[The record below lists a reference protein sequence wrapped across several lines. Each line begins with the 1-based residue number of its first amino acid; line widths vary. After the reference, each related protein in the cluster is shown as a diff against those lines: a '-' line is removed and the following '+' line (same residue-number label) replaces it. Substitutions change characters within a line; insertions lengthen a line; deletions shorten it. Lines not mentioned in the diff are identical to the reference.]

1 MSSCNCHIEM
11 QNKEQSRVLIILL
24 AINATMFVIELSIGW
39 WAESTALIA
48 DALDMLADSM
58 VYAIGLYAVGR
69 SMRTKVHAAYL
80 NGGMQVIL
88 GLMVLVD
95 IIRRFIYGSE
105 PVSELMMGIGLLALL
120 ANITCLVLISKHR
133 HGDINMRASW
143 ICSQND
149 VIANTGVILAGVL
162 VLLTE
167 SNLPDLLIGIVVAAM
182 VIRGGMHILSEAK
195 NTSAEQ
201 AKSEAP

>member
-1 MSSCNCHIEM
+1 MSSCNCHIEI

-24 AINATMFVIELSIGW
+24 AINAAMFVIELSIGW

-69 SMRTKVHAAYL
+69 SMRAKVHAAYL

-105 PVSELMMGIGLLALL
+105 PVSELMMGIGLLALI
-120 ANITCLVLISKHR
+120 ANIICLVLISKYR

-167 SNLPDLLIGIVVAAM
+167 SNLPDLIIGIVVAAM
-182 VIRGGMHILSEAK
+182 VIHGGMRILNEAR
-195 NTSAEQ
+195 NTSFV
-201 AKSEAP
+201 